1 MDGLRRLI
9 PAAAALA
16 TLMACR
22 QRAEAVQTRSAITDL
37 VRESMPTVEQAV
49 GLKFKRE
56 PGVEIR
62 SRAQVRQY
70 VLHKMDEDIPPA
82 EFSARE
88 AALKHFGLIPD
99 TLNLHAFMISV
110 LTEQIAGFYDPDS
123 GALFI
128 PSDADTATLR
138 LTVIS
143 HELVHALQDQYAS
156 IDSVMHQK
164 RENDRLSAGQAIFEG
179 QATLAQIHILMP
191 EQDMTSIPSLWDT
204 RAAVAMQQQQMP
216 VFAHAP
222 LWVKQTLIFPYLA
235 GGDFVRWFTAEHP
248 GEQPYGKQMPISTS
262 QILHP
267 DRFAAHEVPVSITFT
282 AAAGDRPR
290 YQDDLGEFETRLVL
304 EQALDSEPEAATLAA
319 GWAGD
324 RYAVFGA
331 NAEALV
337 WYVAWRDQAAA
348 DAFVAGGEAFFE
360 RTPRHGGHRRPGR
373 MGGVEADAAGRGAL
387 AEEQIQAP
395 RHGADQRS
403 QPVPQL
409 YDQPQFFFRHV
420 PDQLLHAGQRKPQ
433 QFLLDLLRHREL
445 GHDGGHAPLDP
456 LPQGVVQRS
465 RQAGVG
471 PRREEISGASDGHVE
486 QRVDGGMCGVGQAFL
501 PRGRSQRPAGHR
513 DGIA

>member
-1 MDGLRRLI
+1 MGGLRRLI
-9 PAAAALA
+9 PAAAVLA
-16 TLMACR
+16 TLVACR

-62 SRAQVRQY
+62 SRDQVRQY

-82 EFSARE
+82 EFAARE

-99 TLNLHAFMISV
+99 SLNLHAFMVSV

-138 LTVIS
+138 ITVIS

-191 EQDMTSIPSLWDT
+191 EQDMKSIPSLWDT

-235 GGDFVRWFTAEHP
+235 GGDFVRWFTTEHP

-267 DRFAAHEVPVSITFT
+267 DRFAAHEVPVAIKFT
-282 AAAGDRPR
+282 PAAGDPPR
-290 YQDDLGEFETRLVL
+290 YEDDLGEFETRLVL
-304 EQALDSEPEAATLAA
+304 EQALGSEAEAEAEALSS

-324 RYAVFGA
+324 RYAVFGPH
-331 NAEALV
+331 AEALV
-337 WYVAWRDQAAA
+337 WYVVWRSQTAA
-348 DAFVAGGEAFFE
+348 DAFAAGL
-360 RTPRHGGHRRPGR
+360 RRGWAKRAEPGR
-373 MGGVEADAAGRGAL
+373 TWRVEKVSLNGHPATVVTDAPVGWAGWKQIPP
-387 AEEQIQAP
+387 AEV
-395 RHGADQRS
+395 R
-403 QPVPQL
+403 
-409 YDQPQFFFRHV
+409 
-420 PDQLLHAGQRKPQ
+420 
-433 QFLLDLLRHREL
+433 
-445 GHDGGHAPLDP
+445 
-456 LPQGVVQRS
+456 
-465 RQAGVG
+465 
-471 PRREEISGASDGHVE
+471 
-486 QRVDGGMCGVGQAFL
+486 
-501 PRGRSQRPAGHR
+501 
-513 DGIA
+513 